1 MNTEDDETTEST
13 HWTLRWM
20 LRWNGKPAVT
30 RLYLAGLTFGIPA
43 AIAWSIDPNR
53 LATEVTIYVTFA
65 LLMVGLFH
73 EIYVWT
79 LPQIERPLVKLAI
92 AALGLTI
99 GAAATGLSRIIV
111 GSATGQDPAT
121 FSTTVALLVPISFLH
136 VIAALIACVGLLA
149 LVAAMIAASV
159 LLPIQ
164 LFVKKKLLKFSRPV
178 ALARLLAVIGVV
190 GSCYYLMQPSSIV
203 YQSARWIAGVSAYE
217 FDLQPNPS
225 CSPII
230 GDRVGRMND
239 DVVVIGRH
247 TADGMQ
253 FVRKGCEIAAEAT
266 ELRAPKSQRAESDR
280 LPDHSP

>member
-1 MNTEDDETTEST
+1 MNTEDDEATESM
-13 HWTLRWM
+13 HWTARWM

-92 AALGLTI
+92 AALGLTV
-99 GAAATGLSRIIV
+99 GAAATGLSRTIV

-121 FSTTVALLVPISFLH
+121 FSTTVALLVPISFVH

-149 LVAAMIAASV
+149 LVAIVIAAAIF
-159 LLPIQ
+159 LLTPKI
-164 LFVKKKLLKFSRPV
+164 VKKKIWTFNRPF
-178 ALARLLAVIGVV
+178 ALARFLALIGVV

-203 YQSARWIAGVSAYE
+203 YQSARWIAGISAYA

-225 CSPII
+225 CSPVI
-230 GDRVGRMND
+230 GDRIGRIND
-239 DVVVIGRH
+239 DVVVIGRE
-247 TADGMQ
+247 TADGVQ
-253 FVRKGCEIAAEAT
+253 FVRKRCEIAAEAT

-280 LPDHSP
+280 LPDRSP